1 MGLIFHNLIK
11 FQDADDIIRKNMKV
25 LEDYEEIRLSE
36 ASGRISAEDVYSR
49 NNLPLFSRSQV
60 DGYAILASAPTG
72 ITPPVGTFMH
82 FPCPGKFTA
91 FSPMFVS
98 QFSALATASAPSGI
112 IVNKNSI
119 L

>member
-49 NNLPLFSRSQV
+49 NNLPLFSRSV
-60 DGYAILASAPTG
+60 RNGRYL
-72 ITPPVGTFMH
+72 
-82 FPCPGKFTA
+82 KYR
-91 FSPMFVS
+91 
-98 QFSALATASAPSGI
+98 
-112 IVNKNSI
+112 KN
-119 L
+119 LEK